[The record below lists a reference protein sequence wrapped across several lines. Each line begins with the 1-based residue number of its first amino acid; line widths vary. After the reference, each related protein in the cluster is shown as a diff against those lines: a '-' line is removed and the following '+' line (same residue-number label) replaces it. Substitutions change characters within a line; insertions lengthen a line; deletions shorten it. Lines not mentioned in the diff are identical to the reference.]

1 MGNLHGIFRKILD
14 DRLTCFGDVRQVFQ
28 VGNISGVCA
37 YLCIETA
44 QVLAC
49 RLGVRNI
56 VQRLPFGCN
65 RFVVLIDCLACYQL
79 TVISCDAART
89 DGAAPGVFIGCLI
102 FIRDSCAI
110 CFMIQVLPDVICIHI
125 SLHAV
130 QFLQLCDVDGIGFL
144 FTSSHA
150 SNLTSF
156 ICCTNGY
163 SRLLGRPCSCSIC
176 CCTSGIIPGST
187 GCCRCFRTAANS
199 HATFFGHFC
208 IMADGNHIRDGR
220 FINCIQRPQDDIV
233 LRIRQ
238 GMVIAK
244 DDIRLVLI
252 RACAGYRIVRTDDVI
267 VLAIFK
273 GGIETIHIVQLS

>member
-1 MGNLHGIFRKILD
+1 
-14 DRLTCFGDVRQVFQ
+14 
-28 VGNISGVCA
+28 
-37 YLCIETA
+37 
-44 QVLAC
+44 
-49 RLGVRNI
+49 
-56 VQRLPFGCN
+56 
-65 RFVVLIDCLACYQL
+65 
-79 TVISCDAART
+79 
-89 DGAAPGVFIGCLI
+89 
-102 FIRDSCAI
+102 
-110 CFMIQVLPDVICIHI
+110 MIQVLPDVICIHI

-176 CCTSGIIPGST
+176 CCTSGIIPGNT

-220 FINCIQRPQDDIV
+220 FINCIQRTQDDIV

-244 DDIRLVLI
+244 DDIGLVRI
-252 RACAGYRIVRTDDVI
+252 GAVPGYGIVSPDQVVI
-267 VLAIFK
+267 LPVGQ
-273 GGIETIHIVQLS
+273 GGVEPFHIVQLRRFIRIIGIAAAGNGVSNAGDLGHIGIFNRVAAAHDHDLTAAPRNGFLQCSCHIS

>member
-1 MGNLHGIFRKILD
+1 
-14 DRLTCFGDVRQVFQ
+14 
-28 VGNISGVCA
+28 
-37 YLCIETA
+37 
-44 QVLAC
+44 
-49 RLGVRNI
+49 
-56 VQRLPFGCN
+56 
-65 RFVVLIDCLACYQL
+65 
-79 TVISCDAART
+79 
-89 DGAAPGVFIGCLI
+89 
-102 FIRDSCAI
+102 
-110 CFMIQVLPDVICIHI
+110 MIQVLPDVICIHI

-150 SNLTSF
+150 NNLTSF

-176 CCTSGIIPGST
+176 CCTSGIIPGNT

-220 FINCIQRPQDDIV
+220 FINCIQRTQDDIV

-244 DDIRLVLI
+244 DNIGLI
-252 RACAGYRIVRTDDVI
+252 GFCACAGYRILRTDDVI

>member
-1 MGNLHGIFRKILD
+1 
-14 DRLTCFGDVRQVFQ
+14 
-28 VGNISGVCA
+28 
-37 YLCIETA
+37 
-44 QVLAC
+44 
-49 RLGVRNI
+49 
-56 VQRLPFGCN
+56 
-65 RFVVLIDCLACYQL
+65 
-79 TVISCDAART
+79 
-89 DGAAPGVFIGCLI
+89 
-102 FIRDSCAI
+102 
-110 CFMIQVLPDVICIHI
+110 MIQVLPDVICIHI

-176 CCTSGIIPGST
+176 CCTSGIIPGNT

-208 IMADGNHIRDGR
+208 IMADGDHVRNGRSIHIISGTH
-220 FINCIQRPQDDIV
+220 NNIV
-233 LRIRQ
+233 LCIRQ
-238 GMVIAK
+238 GVIIPK

-252 RACAGYRIVRTDDVI
+252 CACAGYRILRTDDVI